1 MTLNFTSTST
11 MQLRCHVHI
20 DLSFTIIRT
29 PHELRETLQEPLS
42 PALCPAVRFSGPP
55 YVSTKLFRWDTIIQI
70 VLVLS
75 YSFQILYRTI
85 WQQRK
90 EAFAIILFCMFVIL
104 LTFLFAAF
112 LLSHCQRETIQF
124 EFYMWYTF
132 VYNIKWLSRYILCR
146 LF

>member
-1 MTLNFTSTST
+1 
-11 MQLRCHVHI
+11 MQLRCHVDI

-29 PHELRETLQEPLS
+29 SRELRETLQEPLC
-42 PALCPAVRFSGPP
+42 PTLCPSVRFSGPP

-85 WQQRK
+85 SQQRK

-112 LLSHCQRETIQF
+112 LLLHCQRETIQF
-124 EFYMWYTF
+124 EFYM
-132 VYNIKWLSRYILCR
+132 
-146 LF
+146 